1 MSTLLSIDV
10 SPSGDKS
17 ITLAFGNRFTE
28 HCEPAHPVG
37 TVVHLGRPEEIA
49 KALVFLTFDATF
61 TSGAELRSMAVGP
74 NSEGD
79 IS

>member
-1 MSTLLSIDV
+1 MSTLLSIGV

-17 ITLAFGNRFTE
+17 ITRAFGNRLIE
-28 HCEPAHPVG
+28 HKERAHPQG
-37 TVVHLGRPEEIA
+37 TVIHLGRPKEIA
-49 KALVFLTFDATF
+49 KALIFLASDATF
-61 TSGAELRSMAVGP
+61 TTRAELRSRAGGP